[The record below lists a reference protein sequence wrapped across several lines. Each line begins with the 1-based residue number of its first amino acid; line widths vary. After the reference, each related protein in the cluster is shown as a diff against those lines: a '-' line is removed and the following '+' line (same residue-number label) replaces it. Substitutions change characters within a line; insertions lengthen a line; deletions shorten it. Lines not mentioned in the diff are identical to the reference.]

1 MGRDICAKA
10 LFLVSLLI
18 CQESIVVASNI
29 QNGKNSIPRMES
41 GLRSTTQ
48 VQSEKSVLLE
58 TQQQT
63 KTPLPFIIALG
74 FFFLASEPEQ
84 KYTKAQKRNLLNR
97 RWMPRQKTIRKQN
110 LRPKSSLRYETSPRI
125 QVYQAGFTEA
135 SYQGA
140 TG

>member
-18 CQESIVVASNI
+18 CQESIVVARNI

-48 VQSEKSVLLE
+48 AQTEKSVLLE

-84 KYTKAQKRNLLNR
+84 KYTKAQKREF
-97 RWMPRQKTIRKQN
+97 I
-110 LRPKSSLRYETSPRI
+110 KSTMD
-125 QVYQAGFTEA
+125 
-135 SYQGA
+135 A
-140 TG
+140 TTKNYKKAKFKAEVQ